1 MAGSYGPIAAGLLST
16 LALFGL
22 LAYLAN
28 PHMAGPAIVAVIF
41 AANLGIFAGALLHI
55 LTRADLDRRARLVWV
70 AMSLFVVPVFSGGA
84 IVYLLLGKER
94 TRRVMMGTAPEAP
107 VHIPRISTPKR

>member
-1 MAGSYGPIAAGLLST
+1 MAGSYGPVAAGLLST

-22 LAYLAN
+22 LSYLAN

-55 LTRADLDRRARLVWV
+55 LTRSDLDRRARLIWV
-70 AMSLFVVPVFSGGA
+70 AMSLLVVPVFSGGA

-94 TRRVMMGTAPEAP
+94 TRRAAMREKADAPLEIA
-107 VHIPRISTPKR
+107 RISTPRR